1 MKTAELRELARLY
14 SIQISYED
22 AAGKRREAS
31 RDSILAIVK
40 RRVLPKAHFI
50 EPVTVAW
57 GRKKPVVRLHPAK
70 KIESVEYELQ
80 LESGETFAGS
90 AAVKDEA
97 FRLPEALPY
106 GYHTIRAG
114 QHEAMIFAAP
124 SRAPKPRGKTWGVF
138 VPLYAAHTRRS
149 WGAGDLGDLES
160 YREWVDSLGGS
171 VVATLPMLAAFRDEP
186 SPYSPVSRLFWNEMY
201 LDVTRLPEFRSDDVE
216 TGEVAALQRTQTVEY
231 ERIRDLKE
239 RVLSTCVERFEP
251 DDNFAAFERR
261 ARDYAQFMTN
271 VGQPLRLSRP
281 PEKRPFMYHL
291 YVQYRLAQQMREF
304 KRLYLDFPLGVH
316 PNGFDAHHYADHF
329 AKGVCVGAPP
339 DLFFTKGQN
348 WGFPP
353 FDPDAIRDHHH
364 DYFRACVRHH
374 MRHAGILRMDHVM
387 GLHRLF
393 WIPEGAEAKD
403 GVYVRYPA
411 DELYAVLLIEAS
423 RTNTVIVGEDLGTVP
438 VYVPRMMKRRGL
450 RRMFVVQYDPSG
462 TPPASS
468 VASINTHDM
477 PTFAAF
483 WSGKDIDD
491 RLDQDLLDAS
501 GARDERNKRDLMR
514 QALTRFLTAR
524 GLLSS
529 SAGNTFA
536 VEEALLGFLSDSEAE
551 VVLVNLE
558 DLWLEAEPQNVP
570 GVPERSWRR
579 KLRYCLEDLQVDK
592 RVLDV
597 LRDVNDRR
605 RKSNGQ

>member
-1 MKTAELRELARLY
+1 MKNAELKELARLY

-31 RDSILAIVK
+31 PDSIREIVK
-40 RRVLPKAHFI
+40 RRVPPKTHFL

-57 GRKKPVVRLHPAK
+57 GRKKPVVRLHPRRK
-70 KIESVEYELQ
+70 LESIGYELR
-80 LESGETFAGS
+80 LESGDTSSGRAPVVG
-90 AAVKDEA
+90 DA
-97 FRLPEALPY
+97 FTLPHNLPF

-114 QHEAMIFAAP
+114 DHEAMIFAAP
-124 SRAPKPRGKTWGVF
+124 SRAPKPRGKTWGIF
-138 VPLYAAHTRRS
+138 VPLYAARTRRS
-149 WGAGDLGDLES
+149 WDGGDLTDLAA
-160 YREWVDSLGGS
+160 YREWVASLGGA
-171 VVATLPMLAAFRDEP
+171 VVAILPILAAMPGER
-186 SPYSPVSRLFWNEMY
+186 SPYSPASRLFWNEQY
-201 LDVTRLPEFRSDDVE
+201 LDPERLPEYR
-216 TGEVAALQRTQTVEY
+216 GERGAKDEVLRACAARFQQDADFVA
-231 ERIRDLKE
+231 
-239 RVLSTCVERFEP
+239 
-251 DDNFAAFERR
+251 FAENT
-261 ARDYAQFMTN
+261 RDYAEFMCGAGHHAGDADRAGTIA
-271 VGQPLRLSRP
+271 GATRD
-281 PEKRPFMYHL
+281 YHL

-304 KRLYLDFPLGVH
+304 ERLYLDFPLGVH
-316 PNGFDAHHYADHF
+316 PDGFDAHHYADHF
-329 AKGVCVGAPP
+329 AKGVSVGAPP

-353 FDPDAIRDHHH
+353 FDPDTIRDHHH

-423 RTNTVIVGEDLGTVP
+423 RTGTVIVGEDLGTVP

-450 RRMFVVQYDPSG
+450 RRMYVVQYEIKPEGEQPAG
-462 TPPASS
+462 TPPRSS
-468 VASINTHDM
+468 IASINTHDM
-477 PTFAAF
+477 PTFAGF

-491 RLDQDLLDAS
+491 RVDQDLLDERGAS
-501 GARDERNKRDLMR
+501 QERERRDQMR

-524 GLLSS
+524 GLLSNS
-529 SAGNTFA
+529 PGNTFA
-536 VEEALLGFLSDSEAE
+536 VEKALLGFLSDSEAE

-558 DLWLEAEPQNVP
+558 DLWLETEPQNVP

-579 KLRYCLEDLQVDK
+579 KLRYCLEELQDDA
-592 RVLDV
+592 RVLDT
-597 LRDVNDRR
+597 LRDVNERR
-605 RKSNGQ
+605 RKSNGHAR